1 MATSRLLACGTPFP
15 PLILLDV
22 RRSADRLA
30 AVDDELDTGDVAVLA
45 GKKVASY
52 GKIEVK

>member
-1 MATSRLLACGTPFP
+1 MTISRLLAGGISSP

-22 RRSADRLA
+22 RRSADRPA